1 MYYPVYSWDKSIAHT
16 WRFPKF
22 NFLEKEAS
30 YEKILFEII
39 DLFLYVK

>member
-1 MYYPVYSWDKSIAHT
+1 MYYPVYSWDMSIART
-16 WRFPKF
+16 WRFSKF
-22 NFLEKEAS
+22 NFLEKEAL